1 VESAR
6 LRAKWSRE
14 VGQSRLF
21 WGVRK
26 SGFSLPELIVVLAIM
41 AVLLSI
47 AVHRFSA
54 LRDATSVRAAAGD
67 LGSAFSLARQLAVSK
82 RRMVAIML
90 DTGRGTV
97 ELRSGG
103 ARIVRRELAASYG
116 VHLASNR
123 DSAVY
128 DVRGLGYGLSNLSV
142 AIRRGHFVDT
152 LTMSRL
158 GRVRW

>member
-1 VESAR
+1 
-6 LRAKWSRE
+6 
-14 VGQSRLF
+14 
-21 WGVRK
+21 
-26 SGFSLPELIVVLAIM
+26 LPEVAVVLAMM

-47 AVHRFSA
+47 AVHRFTA
-54 LRDATSVRAAAGD
+54 LRDAMSVRAAVGD
-67 LGSAFSLARQLAVSK
+67 LGSTFSLARQMAVSR
-82 RRMVAIML
+82 RRMVAIVL

-103 ARIVRRELAASYG
+103 VRVGRRELGASYG
-116 VHLASNR
+116 VHLGANR

-128 DVRGLGYGLSNLSV
+128 DPRGLGYGLSNLSV

>member
-1 VESAR
+1 
-6 LRAKWSRE
+6 
-14 VGQSRLF
+14 
-21 WGVRK
+21 
-26 SGFSLPELIVVLAIM
+26 VVLAVM

-47 AVHRFSA
+47 AVHRFTA
-54 LRDATSVRAAAGD
+54 LRDATSVRAAVGD
-67 LGSAFSLARQLAVSK
+67 LGGAFSLARQLAVSR
-82 RRMVAIML
+82 RRMVAIVL
-90 DTGRGTV
+90 DTGRGAV

-103 ARIVRRELAASYG
+103 AKIVRRELGASYG
-116 VHLASNR
+116 IRLGSNR

-128 DVRGLGYGLSNLSV
+128 DARGRGYGLSNLSV

>member
-1 VESAR
+1 MT
-6 LRAKWSRE
+6 
-14 VGQSRLF
+14 
-21 WGVRK
+21 
-26 SGFSLPELIVVLAIM
+26 IAIM

-47 AVHRFSA
+47 AVYRFTG
-54 LRDATSVRAAAGD
+54 LRDATAVRAAVGD
-67 LGSAFSLARQLAVSK
+67 LGSTFSFARQVAVSR
-82 RRMVAIML
+82 RRMVAIVL
-90 DTGRGTV
+90 DTNSGVV

-103 ARIVRRELAASYG
+103 ARIARRDLGASYG
-116 VHLASNR
+116 VHVGSNR

-128 DVRGLGYGLSNLSV
+128 DARGLGYGLSNLSV

>member
-1 VESAR
+1 
-6 LRAKWSRE
+6 
-14 VGQSRLF
+14 
-21 WGVRK
+21 VRK
-26 SGFSLPELIVVLAIM
+26 PGFTLAEVVVTVAIM

-47 AVHRFSA
+47 AVYRFTG
-54 LRDATSVRAAAGD
+54 LRDATSVRAAVGD
-67 LGSAFSLARQLAVSK
+67 LGSTFSLARQLAVSR
-82 RRMVAIML
+82 RRMVAIVL
-90 DTGRGTV
+90 DTNRAVV

-103 ARIVRRELAASYG
+103 TRITRRDLGESYG
-116 VHLASNR
+116 VHLGSNR

-128 DVRGLGYGLSNLSV
+128 DPRGLGYGLSNLSV

>member
-1 VESAR
+1 MALTV
-6 LRAKWSRE
+6 
-14 VGQSRLF
+14 
-21 WGVRK
+21 
-26 SGFSLPELIVVLAIM
+26 M

-47 AVHRFSA
+47 GLARFAA
-54 LRDATSVRAAAGD
+54 LRDATSVHAAVSD

-82 RRMVAIML
+82 RRMVAIVL
-90 DTGRGTV
+90 DTGRASV

-103 ARIVRRELAASYG
+103 VTIVRRALGASYG
-116 VHLASNR
+116 VHVGSNR
-123 DSAVY
+123 DSAVF
-128 DVRGLGYGLSNLSV
+128 DARGLGYGVSNLSV

>member
-1 VESAR
+1 VT
-6 LRAKWSRE
+6 
-14 VGQSRLF
+14 
-21 WGVRK
+21 
-26 SGFSLPELIVVLAIM
+26 IAIM

-47 AVHRFSA
+47 AVYRFTG
-54 LRDATSVRAAAGD
+54 LRDATAVRAAVGD
-67 LGSAFSLARQLAVSK
+67 LGSTFSLARQVAVSR
-82 RRMVAIML
+82 RRMVAIVL
-90 DTGRGTV
+90 DTNREVV

-103 ARIVRRELAASYG
+103 ARIARRDLGASYG
-116 VHLASNR
+116 VHVSSNR

-128 DVRGLGYGLSNLSV
+128 DARGLGYGLSNLSV

>member
-1 VESAR
+1 
-6 LRAKWSRE
+6 
-14 VGQSRLF
+14 
-21 WGVRK
+21 VRK
-26 SGFSLPELIVVLAIM
+26 PGFSLAEVVATVAIV

-47 AVHRFSA
+47 AVYRFTG
-54 LRDATSVRAAAGD
+54 LRDAMSVRAAVGD
-67 LGSAFSLARQLAVSK
+67 LGSTFSLARQLAVSR
-82 RRMVAIML
+82 RRMVAIVL
-90 DTGRGTV
+90 DTNRGVV

-103 ARIVRRELAASYG
+103 ARIAHRDLGESYG
-116 VHLASNR
+116 VHLGSNR

-128 DVRGLGYGLSNLSV
+128 DPRGLGHGLSNLSV

>member
-1 VESAR
+1 M
-6 LRAKWSRE
+6 
-14 VGQSRLF
+14 
-21 WGVRK
+21 
-26 SGFSLPELIVVLAIM
+26 VLAMM

-47 AVHRFSA
+47 AVHRFTA
-54 LRDATSVRAAAGD
+54 LRDAMSVRAAVGD
-67 LGSAFSLARQLAVSK
+67 LGSTFSLARQMAVSR
-82 RRMVAIML
+82 RRMVAIVL

-103 ARIVRRELAASYG
+103 VRVGRRELGASYG
-116 VHLASNR
+116 VHLGANR
-123 DSAVY
+123 DSTVY
-128 DVRGLGYGLSNLSV
+128 DPRGLGYGLSNLSV